1 MIYQLVTECIDFEK
15 GRGLRPETLKELN
28 RYLQEIAA
36 YCQDK
41 LEQLEDMTS
50 DFLREYIM
58 IRGKDRGNDL
68 KKALVWSL
76 RKFGAYLVLRGRMET
91 NPAKPLRHP
100 KISPRS
106 KLPQYFKEEQ
116 LRVLLVHAANH
127 MGKRDFAIV
136 ALIASMGMRP
146 SAVAALQKNH
156 FSPSRHYII
165 ETLKGGG
172 YKKTALNESVC
183 TILQAYLDSRTDN
196 CLAMFLTIRNQP
208 VSIGWIQ
215 RMVKE
220 EGRDAGFKVP
230 LTCNLLRHTFAVYAA
245 DRHGK
250 IVTKALMG
258 HRKLCTTA
266 VYTHLSARHFRVLMN
281 RHAFNNGGHNG

>member
-1 MIYQLVTECIDFEK
+1 
-15 GRGLRPETLKELN
+15 
-28 RYLQEIAA
+28 
-36 YCQDK
+36 
-41 LEQLEDMTS
+41 
-50 DFLREYIM
+50 
-58 IRGKDRGNDL
+58 
-68 KKALVWSL
+68 
-76 RKFGAYLVLRGRMET
+76 MET

-136 ALIASMGMRP
+136 ALIASTGMRP
-146 SAVAALQKNH
+146 SSVAALQKNH
-156 FSPSRHYII
+156 FSLSRHYII

-196 CLAMFLTIRNQP
+196 CLAMFLTDRNRP
-208 VSIGWIQ
+208 VS
-215 RMVKE
+215 
-220 EGRDAGFKVP
+220 
-230 LTCNLLRHTFAVYAA
+230 LRHTFAVYAA